1 MSDSRMKGF
10 EAMIN
15 GLPDTINRS
24 EMIALIVVIIAKYGA
39 QDQWAELS
47 TAVTVTLADLDS
59 SGHTVS

>member
-1 MSDSRMKGF
+1 MSDSRMKAF